1 MGDAYD
7 ELDMM
12 LEEPYKAKPGRYDRV
27 SSISYRKN
35 LSFRDDLRSKSIYER
50 IIGTVLFIFFFTEK
64 FGSPIFWSVTCF
76 LAKVP
81 HRFINGYEKTKST
94 RFSSALIGYYLQI
107 WEPVSRIFIEWFL
120 QEARTASAN
129 YLIQVHKVLIWY
141 LLDSHRSSRQL
152 LQTWTSLIFFAFLKF
167 RAVLVFEG

>member
-50 IIGTVLFIFFFTEK
+50 IIGTVLFIFFSNPSFILVALQQGLFKLDHKLLEL
-64 FGSPIFWSVTCF
+64 SN
-76 LAKVP
+76 LAA
-81 HRFINGYEKTKST
+81 RFN
-94 RFSSALIGYYLQI
+94 
-107 WEPVSRIFIEWFL
+107 
-120 QEARTASAN
+120 
-129 YLIQVHKVLIWY
+129 
-141 LLDSHRSSRQL
+141 
-152 LQTWTSLIFFAFLKF
+152 
-167 RAVLVFEG
+167 